1 MEVILLGTG
10 AADGWPNAFCSC
22 ATCAELR
29 ARGEVHCPTAAL
41 VDRRVML
48 DAGPMVEA
56 AAQRFGADLAGVRTV
71 LVTHAHSDHLAPAF
85 LLHRSWIDQQPLRIY
100 GPAPVIEACTH
111 WLAPGQDTVTL
122 HPVTAGDDIDV
133 DGYRVTV
140 LAADHEAFGE
150 AVLYRISDGKASL
163 LYATDT
169 GGWPPST
176 LGRLAGCR
184 LDLVLLEETFGDR
197 LPAGGH
203 HNLETFTQA
212 VAALRELGAVTD
224 QTQVVAV
231 HLSHHNP
238 VTSTLRARLGRIG
251 ARPGM
256 DGEVIALG

>member
-29 ARGEVHCPTAAL
+29 ARGEAHCPTAAL
-41 VDRRVML
+41 VDRRLML

-56 AAQRFGADLAGVRTV
+56 SAQRFGADLTGVRTV

-85 LLHRSWIDQQPLRIY
+85 LLHRSWIDQRPLRIY
-100 GPAPVIEACTH
+100 GPAPVVEACTH

-122 HPVTAGDDIDV
+122 HPVTAGDAIDV
-133 DGYRVTV
+133 DSYQITV

-150 AVLYRISDGKASL
+150 AVLYRISDGTASL

-169 GGWPPST
+169 GPWPLST
-176 LGRLAGCR
+176 LGLLSGVT

-197 LPAGGH
+197 TAPAGH
-203 HNLETFTQA
+203 HDLETFAEA
-212 VAALRELGAVTD
+212 VAALRDQGAVTD

-238 VTSTLRARLGRIG
+238 DIPALRARLDAIG
-251 ARPGM
+251 ARPGR
-256 DGEVIALG
+256 DGEVIRLG